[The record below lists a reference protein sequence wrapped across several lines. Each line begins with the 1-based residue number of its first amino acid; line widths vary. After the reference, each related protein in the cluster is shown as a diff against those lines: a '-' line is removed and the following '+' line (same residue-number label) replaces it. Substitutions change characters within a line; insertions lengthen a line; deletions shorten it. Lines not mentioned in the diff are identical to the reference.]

1 MSVNVYDMVTE
12 RIIEQLKQG
21 IIPWQRPWHG
31 IRSGAYNRIT
41 NKPYSLMN
49 QMLLQHDG
57 EYASF
62 KQWADLLED
71 TASRGR
77 KGRRHE
83 SS

>member
-49 QMLLQHDG
+49 QML
-57 EYASF
+57 
-62 KQWADLLED
+62 
-71 TASRGR
+71 
-77 KGRRHE
+77 
-83 SS
+83 